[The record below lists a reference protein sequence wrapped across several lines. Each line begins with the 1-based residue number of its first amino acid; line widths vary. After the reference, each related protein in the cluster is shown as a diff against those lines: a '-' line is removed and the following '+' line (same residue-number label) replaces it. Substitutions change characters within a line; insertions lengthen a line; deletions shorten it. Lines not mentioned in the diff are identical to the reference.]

1 MIPLNISTFDFSPS
15 KIFLRLLIPLNIF
28 IYEII
33 KIFIY
38 EIIKIFIYEISLC
51 STLLSITL
59 EQGQIS

>member
-38 EIIKIFIYEISLC
+38 EISLC